1 MEYAGRCKAVVG
13 GRPCGLF
20 SSILGGTLKYI
31 FLARGAR
38 GARRRALANPWSPC
52 STWTTTLPCADPR
65 DVKLS
70 HKLGSVSMSV
80 SLCPAVSRG
89 SGPWSGGVCAVRVWT
104 DARRCVVSPTG

>member
-80 SLCPAVSRG
+80 SLCPAALVRG
-89 SGPWSGGVCAVRVWT
+89 A
-104 DARRCVVSPTG
+104 AACVPCGCGQTPDGAS